1 MQLHCNREVRVDSGV
16 ARNGDV
22 EIAYEVA
29 GGTPRSRPLL
39 LLNGLD
45 GQMIGWPDGFCE
57 SLVEAGFQAVRYDQR
72 DQGLSTHFTG
82 KKRAYE
88 VADILDDMMAVLD
101 AMHWESANLVGISA
115 GGGLAQFAA
124 LLRPERVRTITLISA
139 VPQYGNPVLLFRY
152 IRFPGP
158 FRLTFRRYGDS
169 PEEQKRMLID
179 VSRLGEAKSMP
190 LDAQWLEQVAAESVR
205 RRAPDPHD
213 RARQLAAGYA
223 AKLPKRGIAGIRQPV
238 LAINGDG
245 DPLVRPAAGRKI
257 AGTVQDGRFVL
268 MHRMGHLF
276 SEPLWPELVKEIDQV
291 AV

>member
-1 MQLHCNREVRVDSGV
+1 MDSGV

-22 EIAYEVA
+22 EIAYEVL
-29 GGTPRSRPLL
+29 GGTSRSRPLL
-39 LLNGLD
+39 LINGLD

-57 SLVEAGFQAVRYDQR
+57 SLVEAGFQVVRYDNR
-72 DQGLSTHFTG
+72 DQGLSTQFTG

-88 VADILDDMMAVLD
+88 ITDMVDDMMAVLD
-101 AMHWESANLVGISA
+101 AMNWESANMVGISA

-124 LLRPERVRTITLISA
+124 LLRPDRVRSITLISA

-169 PEEQKRMLID
+169 PEEKKRMLVD

-190 LDAQWLEQVAAESVR
+190 LDTDWLEQVATESVR
-205 RRAPDPHD
+205 RRYPDP
-213 RARQLAAGYA
+213 RARARTLAAGFA
-223 AKLPKRGIAGIRQPV
+223 AKLPPGGIAGIRQPV
-238 LAINGDG
+238 LAINGDE

-257 AGTVQDGRFVL
+257 AETVQDGRFVL

-276 SEPLWPELVKEIDQV
+276 AAPLWPELVKEIDQV